1 MAGGCTGPRER
12 GWKGKRAAVTTSISP
27 VDAAALSTFD
37 IVHVLDPMEL
47 ETHLKFVE
55 TQSTFDYFQATREYL
70 DGRAHAHSTP
80 VTLRRSRP
88 KTGCGFM
95 P

>member
-1 MAGGCTGPRER
+1 
-12 GWKGKRAAVTTSISP
+12 VTTSISP

-55 TQSTFDYFQATREYL
+55 TQSTFDYFKATREYL

-80 VTLRRSRP
+80 VTFYGDKRGVFRVDTANNPRLRAPTLACDRQS
-88 KTGCGFM
+88 
-95 P
+95 